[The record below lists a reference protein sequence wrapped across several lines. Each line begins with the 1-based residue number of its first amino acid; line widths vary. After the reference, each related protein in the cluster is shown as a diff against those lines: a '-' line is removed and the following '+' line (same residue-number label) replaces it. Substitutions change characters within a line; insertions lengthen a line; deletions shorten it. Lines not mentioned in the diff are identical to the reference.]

1 MYAQKGF
8 QTSEPPGRKM
18 AQCVHAFY
26 SLKIKVFIRIH
37 GTSRGDDGGGNFSNL
52 CFHFSPV
59 IEFL

>member
-26 SLKIKVFIRIH
+26 SLKIKVFIRIP
-37 GTSRGDDGGGNFSNL
+37 GTSRGDDGGGNFSN
-52 CFHFSPV
+52 
-59 IEFL
+59 